1 MQVENPGEDSV
12 VLAVRIEDS
21 ATYIAQYAY

>member
-1 MQVENPGEDSV
+1 MRVENPGEDSF

-21 ATYIAQYAY
+21 ATDKAQYVC